1 MSRLPIRVRLA
12 GAFALAMALVLA
24 LAALLVYVR
33 MKETLDDGID
43 GSLRSRADS
52 LAALVERSGPAITP
66 AEGSL
71 AEPEEAF
78 AQVLDQGG
86 RVRGATGGAVTPA
99 LSAAE
104 ARRGAR
110 ESFVLERAVP
120 GVDGHARVLVRP
132 AGGYATAT
140 GASLE
145 DRDETLAELI
155 ATFAVGAPIAVLLAS
170 GVGYLLARSGLGPVE
185 SMRRRAE
192 QVSLARSGE
201 RLPLPEARDELRRL
215 GETLNEM
222 LARLEAAFERE
233 REFVADAGHELR
245 TPLAALKT
253 DVETALSERAGDD
266 DRRDALTAAL
276 AEIDHLAQMAEDLL
290 TAARSA
296 DGPLPLHREPTD
308 VRALLEDTRR
318 RFAQRARN
326 EGREIRVEAPA
337 GLSAE
342 LDPLRMRQALG
353 NLVDNALRHGEGTVT
368 LGAREGVE
376 IEVRDEGPG
385 IALGQAAFERF
396 ARGERTRGGSGLG
409 LAIVRAI
416 AEAHGGEAQIDGAR
430 VLISISA
437 APGTVL
443 SMATKEAQR

>member
-1 MSRLPIRVRLA
+1 MSRLPIRARLA

-71 AEPEEAF
+71 AEAEEAF
-78 AQVLDQGG
+78 AQVLDRDG
-86 RVRGATGGAVTPA
+86 RVRGATGGALTPA
-99 LSAAE
+99 LSEAE
-104 ARRGAR
+104 ARRGTR

-120 GVDGHARVLVRP
+120 GVDGDARVLVRP

-155 ATFAVGAPIAVLLAS
+155 ATFAVGAPIAILLAS
-170 GVGYLLARSGLGPVE
+170 GVGYLLARSGLAPVE

-192 QVSLARSGE
+192 QVSLQRSGE

-222 LARLEAAFERE
+222 LARLERSFERE

-253 DVETALSERAGDD
+253 DVETALSERAGDA
-266 DRRDALTAAL
+266 DRREALTAAL

-296 DGPLPLHREPTD
+296 DGQLPLHREPAN
-308 VRALLEDTRR
+308 VRELLEQTRR

-326 EGREIRVEAPA
+326 EGRAIRVDAPA
-337 GLSAE
+337 HLTAE

-368 LGAREGVE
+368 LRAREGVE

-416 AEAHGGEAQIDGAR
+416 AEAHGGEARIDGAA
-430 VLISISA
+430 VLISISG
-437 APGTVL
+437 APGTMTT
-443 SMATKEAQR
+443 MATKEAER